1 MYMKEVFIVKME
13 DLRFNLTEEMNN
25 MMIEMLITQQML
37 KEVKNLSKRHRELL
51 ENHKLEVME
60 EFKKEFQ
67 KHNMTFWQK
76 TLNFAAESWYFVI
89 IPFLLIAGYYSI
101 RINRA
106 KKKVN
111 N

>member
-1 MYMKEVFIVKME
+1 MV

-51 ENHKLEVME
+51 ENHKLEIME

-67 KHNMTFWQK
+67 KHNVEQ
-76 TLNFAAESWYFVI
+76 I
-89 IPFLLIAGYYSI
+89 
-101 RINRA
+101 
-106 KKKVN
+106 KKYNELMNK
-111 N
+111 